1 MKKTILLL
9 SGAAMLLLAIPA
21 TAQPSTVN
29 PDEPVVEVV
38 VGDKGATV
46 NVEEEFINNAP
57 KKRNDNGLPRF
68 AIVGNDNKFYL
79 GVGAQFLGEG
89 VFDFGDPMPSVYA
102 FIPSSIGASTPGDG
116 SQLRFTALTSNIYLN
131 AVALPG
137 TRDRVGLFFKAQIN
151 DGGNNYGFFVQHF
164 YVTYRG
170 FQAGYASSLFA
181 DGAAMPYTIDDQGPD
196 GSANITLFTANY
208 TVSFAKNFS
217 FAVGVEEPTAD
228 LTTGP
233 GSRTVSQRAPAIP
246 LFLQYAWGDGL
257 NSHVRLSGLVR
268 PMQYRDLLASENKTP
283 LGFGVQLSGLAAVS
297 PAVTLYYDATYGRG
311 IADYLQDN
319 TGLGLD
325 AVPSFEKPGELAL
338 MKSMGLT
345 GGLTVNITPR
355 LALNAMYSHVTNW
368 LPDAA
373 CLSTDVPRG
382 EYGPTVS
389 PDTYRYG
396 DYVAANLMYTF
407 NKVLAAGIEYDYGH
421 MKMFS
426 GDSRHTNRLQAQL
439 SVTF

>member
-1 MKKTILLL
+1 MKKSVLLL
-9 SGAAMLLLAIPA
+9 SGAVMLLQAIPA
-21 TAQPSTVN
+21 TAQPSAVN
-29 PDEPVVEVV
+29 PEESVVEVI

-46 NVEEEFINNAP
+46 NVEEEFIDNAP

-79 GVGAQFLGEG
+79 GVGAQFLGEA
-89 VFDFGDPMPSVYA
+89 VYDFGDPMPSVYA
-102 FIPSSIGASTPGDG
+102 FVPSSIGRRTPGNG

-137 TRDRVGLFFKAQIN
+137 TKDRVGLFFKAQVN

-170 FQAGYASSLFA
+170 FQAGYTSSLFA

-196 GSANITLFTANY
+196 GSANLTLFTANY

-217 FAVGVEEPTAD
+217 FAVGVEQPTAN
-228 LTTGP
+228 LTTGN
-233 GSRTVSQRAPAIP
+233 GSRTVNQRIPAIP
-246 LFLQYAWGDGL
+246 LYLQYAWGKGQ

-268 PMQYRDLLASENKTP
+268 PMQYRDLAASENKTSV
-283 LGFGVQLSGLAAVS
+283 GFGVQLSGLAAVT
-297 PAVTLYYDATYGRG
+297 PAFTLYYDATYGHG
-311 IADYLQDN
+311 IADYLQDE

-325 AVPSFEKPGELAL
+325 AVPSFEKAGSLAL
-338 MKSMGLT
+338 MESMGVT
-345 GGLTVNITPR
+345 GGFTVNITPR

-368 LPDAA
+368 LPGAA
-373 CLSTDVPRG
+373 RLSTDVAPG
-382 EYGPTVS
+382 EEGPTVS

-407 NKVLAAGIEYDYGH
+407 NKILAAGIEYDYGH